1 MEERLFSNDEVLAV
15 NQHGEDPHQLYKDSV
30 SMIWVSKVPA
40 AIMSGSKGNS
50 KGDHAY
56 YIALFNIGEAD
67 RNVSID
73 FSRVGLRGKIE
84 VRDLW
89 KKADA
94 GVFTKKYT
102 TMVAAHG
109 AVLIKATTQQQ

>member
-1 MEERLFSNDEVLAV
+1 VVTCLLAV

-40 AIMSGSKGNS
+40 GIMSGSKDNS
-50 KGDHAY
+50 KGDRAY

-94 GVFTKKYT
+94 GVFTKKYM

-109 AVLIKATTQQQ
+109 AVLIKATTQQQQ